1 MLVNGN
7 EGPVAFDGSCQPI
20 WRHSRLQSQGVP
32 ISSGTRVS
40 PGTRTT
46 WPSPYFSQTR
56 WRGNNLGRPGAGHR
70 PLYQACCPLCLSTKQ
85 TLPAPECPQPQ
96 RQQSVKG
103 RDPHPPRS
111 WGFRTSGSR
120 LLPSGPLRT
129 LSCAATCTGS
139 KGRDT
144 PQASGLSW

>member
-1 MLVNGN
+1 MRALWLLMVPANQYGATAGCKVKEFPFLQGRVCPPAHEPPGLRHISPKHDGVETTLGGRGLVTG
-7 EGPVAFDGSCQPI
+7 
-20 WRHSRLQSQGVP
+20 
-32 ISSGTRVS
+32 
-40 PGTRTT
+40 
-46 WPSPYFSQTR
+46 
-56 WRGNNLGRPGAGHR
+56 